1 MERNSNMTTCQTQQ
15 ERRGATT
22 SRVAER
28 LSDLLTHEIMTPRQA
43 LDFAIAIGD
52 ALALLHKSGKS
63 HGGVSTE
70 NVWVH
75 QNEAMLASRRPNA
88 GVPMDDIVQFGALLR
103 ALLDVCQPQ
112 EGPLN
117 TAMARIADCYV
128 PSDPVQCVPE
138 IRKAVAALKMLRVTG
153 PRPGRRALTPLSH
166 PLPGDRASVA
176 APPVH
181 APIEPCVPVV
191 EALAPRVEA
200 PTDLIRSCDLDA
212 AVVSPALPAPSLPS
226 HPSAP
231 RRQVR
236 VLLRVVPPAEEEVL
250 RREVGRR
257 SRTFWFVL
265 VSAAGLASGF
275 LGMLVYLIR

>member
-1 MERNSNMTTCQTQQ
+1 MDALLPGRERDSHVCRRRSVAGAGGVRERSRRLCAPGSQEHHAAAAMERNSNMTTCQTQQ

-117 TAMARIADCYV
+117 TAM
-128 PSDPVQCVPE
+128 
-138 IRKAVAALKMLRVTG
+138 
-153 PRPGRRALTPLSH
+153 
-166 PLPGDRASVA
+166 
-176 APPVH
+176 
-181 APIEPCVPVV
+181 
-191 EALAPRVEA
+191 
-200 PTDLIRSCDLDA
+200 
-212 AVVSPALPAPSLPS
+212 
-226 HPSAP
+226 
-231 RRQVR
+231 
-236 VLLRVVPPAEEEVL
+236 
-250 RREVGRR
+250 
-257 SRTFWFVL
+257 
-265 VSAAGLASGF
+265 
-275 LGMLVYLIR
+275 